1 MGNVYQTG
9 ARGMKDR
16 TGECWYMPSQKDDS
30 GASAEEFL
38 VIVAST
44 CKGKYFVHVVL
55 STHADGKF
63 EFKSMREWSMLPLET
78 TAYKRVG

>member
-55 STHADGKF
+55 STHTNGKF